1 MHTACDKRVDDRF
14 VLDFPYG
21 IAIANPFLIAD
32 DSDQILGHRLGYV
45 CRIPLAVSNAMQ
57 CFRCYPLLMPKG
69 HQTLKN
75 WKWLFKPCFTPWTNY
90 ADAKTF
96 FNVFPLH
103 TYMEILLLIA
113 VVAEARM
120 SLNIFTS

>member
-75 WKWLFKPCFTPWTNY
+75 WKWLFKPCFTQTMLMRKHSSMFSRCTHIWKY
-90 ADAKTF
+90 C
-96 FNVFPLH
+96 
-103 TYMEILLLIA
+103 YLLLLLRKR
-113 VVAEARM
+113 EC
-120 SLNIFTS
+120 L